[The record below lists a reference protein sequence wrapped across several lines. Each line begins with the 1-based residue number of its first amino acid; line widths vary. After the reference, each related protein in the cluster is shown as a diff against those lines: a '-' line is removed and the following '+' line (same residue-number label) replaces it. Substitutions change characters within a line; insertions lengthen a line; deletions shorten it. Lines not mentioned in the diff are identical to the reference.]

1 MSGNS
6 SASPR
11 QLPNRPNL
19 RHLKDQAK
27 DLLRGGEAVSL
38 SDAQRQIA
46 HSDTQ
51 FARFFNQVNEIAGR
65 ATDNRHPEI
74 LEDHDLTFGLE
85 MCVAF
90 GQTINPD
97 DKPGLQCNKGTWGTF

>member
-27 DLLRGGEAVSL
+27 DLLRDGEAVSL

-46 HSDTQ
+46 RTYGFPSWPKLKAHDAVRHRL
-51 FARFFNQVNEIAGR
+51 FA
-65 ATDNRHPEI
+65 
-74 LEDHDLTFGLE
+74 DHAAHGEPDFGG
-85 MCVAF
+85 VQ
-90 GQTINPD
+90 G
-97 DKPGLQCNKGTWGTF
+97 